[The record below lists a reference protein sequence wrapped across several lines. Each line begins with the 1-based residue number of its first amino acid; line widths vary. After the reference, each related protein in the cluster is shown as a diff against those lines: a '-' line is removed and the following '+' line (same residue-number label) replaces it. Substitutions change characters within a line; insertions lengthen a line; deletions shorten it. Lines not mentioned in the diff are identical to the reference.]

1 MAGTNSLGLTGGM
14 GTGSVSDLGLGGA
27 LTQQRQQETEDER
40 KKRLLGLSNAQG
52 VGSIL
57 GLSPGGGAGATR
69 LY

>member
-1 MAGTNSLGLTGGM
+1 MAGINNLGLSGGL
-14 GTGSVSDLGLGGA
+14 GGGVSDLGLGGA
-27 LTQQRQQETEDER
+27 DLSRQRQQETEDER

-52 VGSIL
+52 VAQSL